1 MPADALSQRAYS
13 WGMIDDAIES
23 LMRPRVAFSRSD
35 VLARPSAVPARPGLY
50 AWYFDESL
58 PGVPLAGCH
67 VNEHGTLLYVGI
79 SPGPPPANGKAPSRQ
94 NLYKRIR
101 YHYTGN
107 AEGSTLRLT
116 LGCHLSAT
124 LGIELQ
130 RVGSGHRLTFTA
142 PGEATLSEW
151 MAEHARVAIL
161 EHETPWL
168 IEPSLIAAALP
179 PLNIDHNSGHPYCPS
194 NRALRAEHKARAR
207 SRPIWTP
214 T

>member
-1 MPADALSQRAYS
+1 
-13 WGMIDDAIES
+13 MIDDAIES
-23 LMRPRVAFSRSD
+23 LLRPRVTIGRGD

-50 AWYFDESL
+50 AWYFDEPI
-58 PGVPLAGCH
+58 PGVPYAGCH
-67 VNEHGTLLYVGI
+67 ANEHGTLLYVGI
-79 SPGPPPANGKAPSRQ
+79 SPGPPPANGKATSRQ

-116 LGCHLSAT
+116 LGCHLSDV
-124 LGIELQ
+124 LGLELQ
-130 RVGSGHRLTFTA
+130 RVGSGTRLTFTV

-151 MAEHARVAIL
+151 IAQHARVAIF

-168 IEPSLIAAALP
+168 IEPSAIAAAVP
-179 PLNIDHNSGHPYCPS
+179 PLNIDHNSAHPYYRS